1 MTPTDGEENVKN
13 KNLEK
18 MSVDE
23 LWKLHEEI
31 HNILSTKLDAEKRQL
46 ERRLVQ
52 LKGPAANKPKVRRPY
67 PEVHPKY
74 RNPERSSETWSGRGK
89 RPRWVDALLRSGK
102 KVDEL
107 LIAQTH

>member
-1 MTPTDGEENVKN
+1 VTQTDGEENVKN

-46 ERRLVQ
+46 ERRLVNSR
-52 LKGPAANKPKVRRPY
+52 GPLGTNQRRVDPT
-67 PEVHPKY
+67 
-74 RNPERSSETWSGRGK
+74 RQFILNTAIRRG
-89 RPRWVDALLRSGK
+89 LLRPGL
-102 KVDEL
+102 DEGSDR
-107 LIAQTH
+107 AG